1 MRRGDVLRCTKC
13 GIAKCSC
20 VALSCVMLGCMVIG
34 CVGYAERNEAGQ
46 GKGRGGRCC
55 CCCGGV
61 GGSYG
66 YRAEGK
72 KICPRVSLLVLIV
85 WGKRNLVLRLNYLL
99 VLLLSSESIE
109 IDISI
114 S

>member
-1 MRRGDVLRCTKC
+1 MRSERSGAQRR
-13 GIAKCSC
+13 
-20 VALSCVMLGCMVIG
+20 VAGLCES
-34 CVGYAERNEAGQ
+34 
-46 GKGRGGRCC
+46 RGGRYC
-55 CCCGGV
+55 CCCGGDA
-61 GGSYG
+61 GCDGEG
-66 YRAEGK
+66 LRGK

>member
-1 MRRGDVLRCTKC
+1 MHSGEWRGCARV
-13 GIAKCSC
+13 GAGVIA
-20 VALSCVMLGCMVIG
+20 VAVVVMLVVMV
-34 CVGYAERNEAGQ
+34 R
-46 GKGRGGRCC
+46 GRG
-55 CCCGGV
+55 
-61 GGSYG
+61 
-66 YRAEGK
+66 E

>member
-1 MRRGDVLRCTKC
+1 MHSGEWRGCARVGAGVIAVAVAVL
-13 GIAKCSC
+13 
-20 VALSCVMLGCMVIG
+20 VMLVVMV
-34 CVGYAERNEAGQ
+34 R
-46 GKGRGGRCC
+46 GRG
-55 CCCGGV
+55 
-61 GGSYG
+61 
-66 YRAEGK
+66 E